1 MKRLGKIT
9 SLFVLKFFLG
19 EDLELRSRQE
29 IRNSGRFDLT
39 FWDKDRRI
47 VLVEI
52 QLKALD
58 RNHFFRMIEY
68 HKDLRNQGY
77 HDIRIILLCNELN
90 PKRDYLDEYRDQLQL
105 DIEVITIKR
114 NTVEQT
120 ILDIDSSV
128 IFSSEPII
136 KSQHKQIKITPSHYA
151 NLEDRFHQADQA
163 EKIIENLNN
172 RVETLRKIAFKD
184 APIDI
189 NRLILK
195 AHHLKD
201 ASGISA
207 WNKELYNLIFDKL
220 NVKKFGSREF
230 GSWEEAL
237 CPICGEGRGYYGDG
251 SPRGWKLPNGFTMHL
266 RGSHGARQCVVMK
279 AIDNEVNGHF
289 TRLAEKKR

>member
-1 MKRLGKIT
+1 MNKRKIFLDEKT
-9 SLFVLKFFLG
+9 WEDYVAIRPEVFLG

-114 NTVEQT
+114 NIVEQT

-151 NLEDRFHQADQA
+151 NLETDYGTSSM
-163 EKIIENLNN
+163 I
-172 RVETLRKIAFKD
+172 
-184 APIDI
+184 
-189 NRLILK
+189 
-195 AHHLKD
+195 HLFFC
-201 ASGISA
+201 
-207 WNKELYNLIFDKL
+207 FDKL
-220 NVKKFGSREF
+220 YQ
-230 GSWEEAL
+230 A
-237 CPICGEGRGYYGDG
+237 
-251 SPRGWKLPNGFTMHL
+251 
-266 RGSHGARQCVVMK
+266 A
-279 AIDNEVNGHF
+279 
-289 TRLAEKKR
+289 